1 MGASHESTALRLPR
15 GARLI
20 ILYLAL
26 AWLPA
31 PVFAASPPVL
41 VVVGDSLSA
50 AYGMETAR
58 GWVALL
64 QARTA
69 AGGWPHRVVNAS
81 ISGDTSRGGRSR
93 LPAVLERHRPAV
105 VVIELGGND
114 GLRGIPPE
122 ETERNLEAMVEAAR
136 GAGARVLLV
145 GIRLPPN
152 YGPAFAERFGAAFAN
167 VAVRQGVP
175 LVPFLLE
182 GVGGNPD
189 LMLEDGIHPRA
200 EAQPRLLANVWPYLE
215 PLLGEPANA
224 SVPATSESGPP
235 SNAHEGLAHTPEH
248 EGDFHANGTSPLPSP
263 AVAAGTALARDPRP
277 IGTQAGGLTGAGGLV
292 RMGPP

>member
-1 MGASHESTALRLPR
+1 MEGSHERTPFRLP
-15 GARLI
+15 AAVHL
-20 ILYLAL
+20 LL
-26 AWLPA
+26 AWAFALFLTPA
-31 PVFAASPPVL
+31 LAASPPVL

-64 QARTA
+64 QARA
-69 AGGWPHRVVNAS
+69 AERGWPHRVVNAS
-81 ISGDTSRGGRSR
+81 ISGDTTRGGRSR
-93 LPAVLERHRPAV
+93 LAGVLERHRPAV

-122 ETERNLEAMVEAAR
+122 ESERNLEAMVQEAQ

-152 YGPAFAERFGAAFAN
+152 YGPAFAERFGAAFGN
-167 VAVRQGVP
+167 VATRQGVP

-182 GVGGNPD
+182 GVGGNPE

-200 EAQPRLLANVWPYLE
+200 EAQPRLLENVWPYLE
-215 PLLGEPANA
+215 PLLAEPGRG
-224 SVPATSESGPP
+224 SLPAAREERPLLYARP
-235 SNAHEGLAHTPEH
+235 S
-248 EGDFHANGTSPLPSP
+248 LPSP
-263 AVAAGTALARDPRP
+263 AVLPGTASVHDPRP
-277 IGTQAGGLTGAGGLV
+277 SGTPAAGLTGVGGYARVGSL
-292 RMGPP
+292 